1 MRNAENKPM
10 SSRIN
15 QCALLAVVL
24 VAASLFGGCSTTK
37 DSKIASSSPASDS
50 GYKVD
55 PATAGV
61 VIGKAL
67 FSGKKPERK
76 KIDMD
81 QDPPCAKLH
90 PDPVYDDA
98 IAVNEAGAL
107 ANVFVYIKQG
117 LEDKK
122 FTPSTDQVVIDQ
134 KGCWFRPRVLGVQVG
149 QILKVTNSDPLTHNI
164 HPLAQVNRE
173 WNQSQPPESE
183 PFIRRFIQPEIMIR
197 VKCNIHGWM
206 RSWIGA
212 VPHPYFAV
220 SGADGAF
227 ELKNVP
233 PGNYVIEAWHEELG
247 KQEQSI
253 SLAPSGKNEITFQFK

>member
-1 MRNAENKPM
+1 MRNAETKTVNSKFLR
-10 SSRIN
+10 SL
-15 QCALLAVVL
+15 ALVL
-24 VAASLFGGCSTTK
+24 IAASWFAGCSGTK
-37 DSKIASSSPASDS
+37 GPKQATATPVPDP

-55 PATAGV
+55 PATAGSV
-61 VIGKAL
+61 SGKAL
-67 FSGKKPERK
+67 FTGKKPAQK

-81 QDPPCAKLH
+81 SDPICAKLH
-90 PDPVYDDA
+90 PDPVFDEA
-98 IAVNEAGAL
+98 IAVNPSGGL

-122 FTPSTDQVVIDQ
+122 FTPPEDPVVIDQ

-183 PFIRRFIQPEIMIR
+183 PFIRRFIQPEVMIR

-206 RSWIGA
+206 RAWIGA

-220 SGADGAF
+220 TNADGAF

-233 PGNYVIEAWHEELG
+233 PGNYTLEAWQEELG
-247 KQEQSI
+247 KLEQQVT
-253 SLAPSGKNEITFQFK
+253 LAPSGKNEITFQFK